1 MPLDI
6 RCLIPYGSLVEAES
20 DNIGRKHP
28 ITRLESEEAN
38 DVSEWVRSPEGSD
51 SDETTPLRPSPLKAS
66 RRVEGGDP
74 DEDHPDR
81 LDGYLRWALFLLRA
95 GPVLILLILVIV
107 IALTIPVFLTTRNIG
122 NVLAQTA
129 VISVLSLGQLLVILT
144 RGIDLSVGSVLA
156 LATVT
161 GAVLY
166 EAGGS
171 TVAVMAVIIGT
182 GLAAGLFNGVLL
194 VKGRIPHPFIVTL
207 ATLTLA
213 RGLALWFSDG
223 RPIQGMPEPIRVIGG
238 DSILGWLPVSTFV
251 VAAVAAAGWM
261 LLNRVV
267 WGRWI
272 FAVGGNPEAA
282 RRTAI
287 PSSAVLISVY
297 ALSGLAAGVAGLIT
311 AGRTNAGAPTFG
323 NLAELD
329 AIAAVIIGGAS
340 FLGGRGKVSHAL
352 IGAFM
357 IGVIRNAMNLANLDA
372 FFQLIVLGVVILVA
386 VESDVLRGRLE
397 ERLRLMQAART

>member
-1 MPLDI
+1 M
-6 RCLIPYGSLVEAES
+6 S
-20 DNIGRKHP
+20 D
-28 ITRLESEEAN
+28 S
-38 DVSEWVRSPEGSD
+38 VRSRSEFGPGEDAHTRSASD
-51 SDETTPLRPSPLKAS
+51 AIPDTAADRESSDGRQ
-66 RRVEGGDP
+66 
-74 DEDHPDR
+74 R
-81 LDGYLRWALFLLRA
+81 LDGSLRAALFLLRA
-95 GPVLILLILVIV
+95 GPLLILA
-107 IALTIPVFLTTRNIG
+107 ALVVVVSLLVPVFLTTRNIG

-129 VISVLSLGQLLVILT
+129 VISVLSLGQLLVIIT
-144 RGIDLSVGSVLA
+144 RGIDLSVGAVLA
-156 LATVT
+156 LATVV
-161 GAVLY
+161 GAVVF

-171 TVAVMAVIIGT
+171 SFLVIAVMLGT
-182 GLAAGLFNGVLL
+182 GLAVGLFNGFLF

-213 RGLALWFSDG
+213 RGVALWLSDG
-223 RPIQGMPEPIRVIGG
+223 RPIQGMPPIVRTIGG
-238 DSILGWLPVSTFV
+238 DSIFGWLPISSFV
-251 VAAVAAAGWM
+251 VATVVVAVWM
-261 LLNRVV
+261 LLHRVV

-272 FAVGGNPEAA
+272 YAVGGNPEAA

-287 PSSAVLISVY
+287 PTSAILISVY
-297 ALSGLAAGVAGLIT
+297 AFSGLAAGIAGFLT

-352 IGAFM
+352 IGAMM

-397 ERLRLMQAART
+397 DRLRLMQAARA

>member
-1 MPLDI
+1 M
-6 RCLIPYGSLVEAES
+6 
-20 DNIGRKHP
+20 
-28 ITRLESEEAN
+28 SER
-38 DVSEWVRSPEGSD
+38 VTSPEDSE
-51 SDETTPLRPSPLKAS
+51 SDETARLRPSPPTANL
-66 RRVEGGDP
+66 RTEGTVA
-74 DEDHPDR
+74 DEDHPER

-95 GPVLILLILVIV
+95 GPLLILLILVIA
-107 IALTIPVFLTTRNIG
+107 IALIIPVFLTTRNIG

-129 VISVLSLGQLLVILT
+129 VISVLAMGQLLVILT

-161 GAVLY
+161 GAVLF

-171 TVAVMAVIIGT
+171 TIAVVAVIVGT
-182 GLAAGLFNGVLL
+182 GLAAGLFNGVLF

-213 RGLALWFSDG
+213 RGLALWLSDG
-223 RPIQGMPEPIRVIGG
+223 RPIQGMPEPIRAIGG
-238 DSILGWLPVSTFV
+238 DSVLGWLPLSTFV
-251 VAAVAAAGWM
+251 VATVALAVWM

-297 ALSGLAAGVAGLIT
+297 AFCGLAAGIAGLLT

-352 IGAFM
+352 IGALM

-397 ERLRLMQAART
+397 DRLRLMQAART

>member
-1 MPLDI
+1 MSKWVTNPGDSNVDESV
-6 RCLIPYGSLVEAES
+6 RARPTAAMADTPVDESL
-20 DNIGRKHP
+20 
-28 ITRLESEEAN
+28 
-38 DVSEWVRSPEGSD
+38 
-51 SDETTPLRPSPLKAS
+51 
-66 RRVEGGDP
+66 P
-74 DEDHPDR
+74 DEDQPRRRDH
-81 LDGYLRWALFLLRA
+81 YLRLALFLLRA
-95 GPVLILLILVIV
+95 GPLLILLILVVV
-107 IALTIPVFLTTRNIG
+107 IAVTIPVFFTTRNIG

-129 VISVLSLGQLLVILT
+129 VISVLSLGQLLVIIT

-156 LATVT
+156 LSTVT
-161 GAVLY
+161 GAVLFR
-166 EAGGS
+166 AGGS
-171 TVAVMAVIIGT
+171 TITVIAVIVGT
-182 GLAAGLFNGVLL
+182 GLVVGLFNGIVL
-194 VKGRIPHPFIVTL
+194 VKGRIPHAFIVTL

-213 RGLALWFSDG
+213 RGFALWFSDG
-223 RPIQGMPEPIRVIGG
+223 RPIQGMPEPVRVIGG
-238 DSILGWLPVSTFV
+238 DSVLGWLPVSTLVV
-251 VAAVAAAGWM
+251 VAVALAVWM

-272 FAVGGNPEAA
+272 YAVGGSPDAA
-282 RRTAI
+282 RRIAI

-297 ALSGLAAGVAGLIT
+297 AFSGLAAGIAAVLT

-352 IGAFM
+352 IGAMM

-386 VESDVLRGRLE
+386 VESDVMRGRLE
-397 ERLRLMQAART
+397 ERLRLMQAVRT

>member
-1 MPLDI
+1 MSDSVTSPQDSDLNDAALARSVTGAGGSGAEVARQDEPGPSLD
-6 RCLIPYGSLVEAES
+6 GSL
-20 DNIGRKHP
+20 
-28 ITRLESEEAN
+28 
-38 DVSEWVRSPEGSD
+38 
-51 SDETTPLRPSPLKAS
+51 
-66 RRVEGGDP
+66 RV
-74 DEDHPDR
+74 
-81 LDGYLRWALFLLRA
+81 ALLLLRA
-95 GPVLILLILVIV
+95 GPLLILVALIV
-107 IALTIPVFLTTRNIG
+107 VISFLIPVFLTTRNIG

-129 VISVLSLGQLLVILT
+129 VISVLSLGQLLVIIT

-156 LATVT
+156 LATVV
-161 GAVLY
+161 GAVVFR
-166 EAGGS
+166 AGGS
-171 TVAVMAVIIGT
+171 SFLVIAVMLGS
-182 GLAAGLFNGVLL
+182 GLVVGLFNGILF

-213 RGLALWFSDG
+213 RGLALWLSDG
-223 RPIQGMPEPIRVIGG
+223 RPIQGMPQIVRTIGG
-238 DSILGWLPVSTFV
+238 DSILGWLPISSFV
-251 VAAVAAAGWM
+251 VGTVVFAVWM
-261 LLNRVV
+261 LLHRVV

-272 FAVGGNPEAA
+272 YAVGGNPEAA

-287 PSSAVLISVY
+287 PSSAILISVY
-297 ALSGLAAGVAGLIT
+297 AFSGLAAGIAGFLT

-352 IGAFM
+352 IGAMM

-397 ERLRLMQAART
+397 DRLRLMQAART

>member
-1 MPLDI
+1 MPGWVTSPEHPDLGATAPSQPTSAMANGPTDESHPEGDQPGGLD
-6 RCLIPYGSLVEAES
+6 GSL
-20 DNIGRKHP
+20 RF
-28 ITRLESEEAN
+28 
-38 DVSEWVRSPEGSD
+38 
-51 SDETTPLRPSPLKAS
+51 
-66 RRVEGGDP
+66 
-74 DEDHPDR
+74 
-81 LDGYLRWALFLLRA
+81 ALLLLRA
-95 GPVLILLILVIV
+95 GPLLILVTLILV
-107 IALTIPVFLTTRNIG
+107 VALTIPVFLTTRNIG

-129 VISVLSLGQLLVILT
+129 VISVLSLGQLLVIIT

-161 GAVLY
+161 GAVLFQ
-166 EAGGS
+166 AGGS
-171 TVAVMAVIIGT
+171 TVAVIALIVVT
-182 GLAAGLFNGVLL
+182 GLSVGLFNGVLF

-213 RGLALWFSDG
+213 RGLALWLSDG
-223 RPIQGMPEPIRVIGG
+223 RPIQGMPDWVRVIGG

-251 VAAVAAAGWM
+251 VVGVAVAVWM

-272 FAVGGNPEAA
+272 YAVGGNPEAA
-282 RRTAI
+282 RRIAI

-297 ALSGLAAGVAGLIT
+297 AFSGLAVGIAGVLT

-340 FLGGRGKVSHAL
+340 FLGGRGRVSHAL
-352 IGAFM
+352 IGAMM
-357 IGVIRNAMNLANLDA
+357 IGVIRNAMNLANLEA
-372 FFQLIVLGVVILVA
+372 FFQLIVLGVVILIA

-397 ERLRLMQAART
+397 DRLRLMQASRT

>member
-1 MPLDI
+1 VSDSVTSPQDSDLNDAGLARSVTGAGGPGAEVARQDEPGPSLD
-6 RCLIPYGSLVEAES
+6 GSL
-20 DNIGRKHP
+20 
-28 ITRLESEEAN
+28 
-38 DVSEWVRSPEGSD
+38 
-51 SDETTPLRPSPLKAS
+51 
-66 RRVEGGDP
+66 RVT
-74 DEDHPDR
+74 
-81 LDGYLRWALFLLRA
+81 LLLLRA
-95 GPVLILLILVIV
+95 GPLLILVALIV
-107 IALTIPVFLTTRNIG
+107 VISFLIPVFLTTRNIG

-129 VISVLSLGQLLVILT
+129 VISVLSLGQLLVIIT

-156 LATVT
+156 LATVI
-161 GAVLY
+161 GAVVFH
-166 EAGGS
+166 AGGS
-171 TVAVMAVIIGT
+171 SFLVIAVMLGS
-182 GLAAGLFNGVLL
+182 GLVVGLFNGILF

-213 RGLALWFSDG
+213 RGLALWLSDG
-223 RPIQGMPEPIRVIGG
+223 RPIQDMPQIVRTIGG
-238 DSILGWLPVSTFV
+238 DSILGWLPISSFV
-251 VAAVAAAGWM
+251 VGTVVFAVWM
-261 LLNRVV
+261 LLHRVV

-272 FAVGGNPEAA
+272 YAVGGNPEAA

-287 PSSAVLISVY
+287 PSSAILISVY
-297 ALSGLAAGVAGLIT
+297 AFSGLAAGIAGFLT

-352 IGAFM
+352 IGAMM

-397 ERLRLMQAART
+397 DRLRLMQAART